1 MGQIYYVLSVLIITF
16 IIYSF
21 VKILRPKED
30 YKKLKPKLPGN
41 GYKLFYTD
49 EKVAEHKHDVIYSKL
64 LHSKKY
70 DISGKPDYIFIKKNN
85 NMLLP
90 VELKSGTIGNL
101 LEPRQG
107 DLMQL
112 CAYFLIIED
121 VYGTRPSKGRIIY
134 KDTMFIVKNTKK
146 LRRRIKSVLEDMREM
161 LVTGEQEANSS
172 FVTCKHCVCRDT
184 VCEYCE

>member
-1 MGQIYYVLSVLIITF
+1 MGQLYYVLSVLILTL
-16 IIYSF
+16 IIYRIINKF
-21 VKILRPKED
+21 RPKEN
-30 YKKLKPKLPGN
+30 YKKLKPKLPGKA
-41 GYKLFYTD
+41 YKLFYTD
-49 EKVAEHKHDVIYSKL
+49 EKGAEHKDGVIYSKL

-70 DISGKPDYIFIKKNN
+70 DISGKPDYIFIKKNDD
-85 NMLLP
+85 MLLP
-90 VELKSGTIGNL
+90 IELKSGNIGKL

-121 VYGTRPSKGRIIY
+121 VYYIRPTEGRIIY
-134 KDTMFIVKNTKK
+134 KDAMFIVKNTKK
-146 LRRRIKSVLEDMREM
+146 LRRRVKSVLQDMREM

-172 FVTCKHCVCRDT
+172 FVSCKHCVCRDT